1 MSPTFAEAMPNMLR
15 HAGHWEGVYR
25 HVARDFTLID
35 EHRMWTNCEFPT
47 EGAFAYIQSNRLE
60 SPDGRVETRSFG
72 GVFRDGLLHWD
83 TDRFSGTGWETH
95 HGIVMLR
102 LDRKDV
108 APGSSG
114 AYFTEMIELSA
125 DGDSRA
131 RTWQWF
137 EGGEPVRR
145 TLCDEW
151 RVG

>member
-1 MSPTFAEAMPNMLR
+1 MSPTFAEAMPTMLR
-15 HAGHWEGVYR
+15 HAGKWEGVYR

-35 EHRMWTNCEFPT
+35 KHRMTTTCAFPAA
-47 EGAFAYIQSNRLE
+47 GAFAYIQSNRLE
-60 SPDGRVETRSFG
+60 WEDGRVEGRSFG
-72 GVFRDGLLHWD
+72 GSFRNGLLHWN

-108 APGSSG
+108 AD

-125 DGDSRA
+125 DGESRA

-137 EGGEPVRR
+137 EGGKPVRR

>member
-1 MSPTFAEAMPNMLR
+1 MSVSFAQAMPNMLR
-15 HAGHWEGVYR
+15 HAGTWEGVYR
-25 HVARDFTLID
+25 HVARDFTLVD
-35 EHRMWTNCEFPT
+35 EHRMWTRCEFPA
-47 EGAFAYIQSNRLE
+47 EGPFAYIQSNRLE
-60 SPDGRVETRSFG
+60 WADGRSEERSFG
-72 GVFRDGLLHWD
+72 GAYRDGLLHWD

-102 LDRKDV
+102 LDRKDM
-108 APGSSG
+108 AD

-125 DGDSRA
+125 DGNSRA

-137 EGGEPVRR
+137 EGGQPVQR